1 MVIIMKYEFFTLLE
15 EKTKLKTWLQG
26 SNGPVSMQPPYVTK
40 R

>member
-1 MVIIMKYEFFTLLE
+1 MVIIMRYEFFMLLE

-26 SNGPVSMQPPYVTK
+26 SNRPVSRQPPYVMK